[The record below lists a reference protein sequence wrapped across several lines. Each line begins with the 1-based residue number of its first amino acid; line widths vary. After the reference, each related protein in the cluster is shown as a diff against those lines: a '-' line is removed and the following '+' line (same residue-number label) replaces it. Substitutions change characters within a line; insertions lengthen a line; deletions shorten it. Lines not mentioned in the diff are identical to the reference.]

1 MSRSK
6 VSFDEI
12 YDEHEKGVFNIA
24 LHYVRNISDAEEI
37 TQDVFVKVYEG
48 FEKFSGDSKISTW
61 LHRIAINV
69 SIDFLRKQNAQ
80 KRSFMISMND
90 AVLPARSDYI
100 HPGIQLEEKESLIE
114 TMRIIN
120 ELPNQQKTAV
130 ILHKIEGL
138 SQLETAK
145 IMKKSEKS
153 VESLI
158 GRARKKLQEKIKE
171 NEG

>member
-120 ELPNQQKTAV
+120 ELPNHQKTAV